1 MKPFDA
7 PTIFIMA
14 ISSRRVNVA
23 SFIVLDIMK
32 KDTMIRMT
40 MRMRDTMLTMFLAIM
55 KACA

>member
-7 PTIFIMA
+7 HHHFIMA

-32 KDTMIRMT
+32 KDT
-40 MRMRDTMLTMFLAIM
+40 
-55 KACA
+55 